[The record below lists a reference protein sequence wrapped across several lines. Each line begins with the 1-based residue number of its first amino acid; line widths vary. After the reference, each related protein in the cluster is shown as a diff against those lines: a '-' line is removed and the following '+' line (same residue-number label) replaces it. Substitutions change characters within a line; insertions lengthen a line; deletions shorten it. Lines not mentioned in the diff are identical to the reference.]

1 MKPLP
6 GKRGEKK
13 STFNYHHFDGTE
25 MWLPSISG
33 EWINKVLPLIS
44 LPQLGSFKCFHPSF
58 VPLLAGNVILVPKQL
73 SPFIAWLLRVW
84 SMDQQ
89 DQHCPRAYVNA
100 ESQATFTLPNQ
111 KLHCNKVAESHLFI
125 HDCVVLV

>member
-6 GKRGEKK
+6 GKRGGKK
-13 STFNYHHFDGTE
+13 STFNYRHFDGTE

-44 LPQLGSFKCFHPSF
+44 LPQLGSFQCFHPSF
-58 VPLLAGNVILVPKQL
+58 ATATRWKCNPRSKAAVPLHRLATQSVVRGSAGSTLPKSLCECRVPGHIQK
-73 SPFIAWLLRVW
+73 
-84 SMDQQ
+84 
-89 DQHCPRAYVNA
+89 
-100 ESQATFTLPNQ
+100 PNQ
-111 KLHCNKVAESHLFI
+111 KLHCNKVSESHLFI